1 MNLLAKL
8 SFWTKKKKICDSIMD
23 TLDQFKK
30 EGYVEKLK
38 AHITCEAITT
48 RHDDL
53 VQFLY
58 DQVVNI

>member
-1 MNLLAKL
+1 MNILAKL
-8 SFWTKKKKICDSIMD
+8 SFWCRKGIQKSVKDA
-23 TLDQFKK
+23 LDQFKK

-38 AHITCEAITT
+38 AQITSEAIPTG
-48 RHDDL
+48 HDDL